1 METGRIALDVITAK
15 VCVIA
20 REAGAY
26 MREERKKFSLSAVE
40 RKHEHDYVSYVDK
53 SSEKMIVAQLKA
65 LLPEAGFVTEEGS
78 AQYQHEEYVWVVDP
92 LDGTTNYVHG
102 YMPYAVSISLC
113 RGTEIL
119 SGVVY
124 DAPHDECFFAWKGGG
139 AWLNGDALHVSDL
152 PIREALL
159 GLELPYNAEGYREL
173 GMSLI
178 RHFFGYAGGIRM
190 NGSAAMALCNVAAG
204 RLDGWIEKYLGR
216 WDYMAGA
223 IIIEEA
229 GGKVT
234 DFNGSSAYQ
243 LGDEIIASNGIIH
256 DELVKT
262 VKKYNHA

>member
-1 METGRIALDVITAK
+1 
-15 VCVIA
+15 
-20 REAGAY
+20 
-26 MREERKKFSLSAVE
+26 
-40 RKHEHDYVSYVDK
+40 
-53 SSEKMIVAQLKA
+53 
-65 LLPEAGFVTEEGS
+65 
-78 AQYQHEEYVWVVDP
+78 
-92 LDGTTNYVHG
+92 
-102 YMPYAVSISLC
+102 
-113 RGTEIL
+113 
-119 SGVVY
+119 
-124 DAPHDECFFAWKGGG
+124 
-139 AWLNGDALHVSDL
+139 
-152 PIREALL
+152 
-159 GLELPYNAEGYREL
+159 
-173 GMSLI
+173 
-178 RHFFGYAGGIRM
+178 M